1 MMRKKIVKDK
11 NKVKEKLRFMLEYEG
26 GFSKRKHKV
35 SLKSETLGFD
45 DEKSQRLALYEGVSS
60 SIMSGSGK
68 YFLSP
73 FIIELGASSF
83 QIGLLNAVGSL
94 VTALSQLVN
103 TEIVDRFKKRK
114 KIVLTGIILQSL
126 VWIPLFLNALLWKS
140 VYLTIF
146 LFGVYSFITPLVTIP
161 MFSWLGDIVF
171 KNRAEFFG
179 RRSQIMGVVNFT
191 TTILGGFLLK
201 RFVSI
206 NTLLGFALL
215 FLISSISR
223 FSGYFFVKKMR
234 EPEYRFSREHYFSFL
249 DFIRRMYY
257 NNFGLFVLFLALFMF
272 SIGTSSPYFTP
283 YMLRDLGFNY
293 TLFITI
299 DLSIFIT
306 MYLSMRSWGRII
318 DKIGSKR
325 VLTITSYLIA
335 IYPLLWLFSRNPYYL
350 LIVNLSLG
358 FAWGGFLVSVSNYIY
373 DSVTPE
379 KRARCS
385 AYSDFFK
392 GVGMFLGIMSGALL
406 ISKHDLILNLL
417 SHNNLLMGLSKSVFS
432 SKYSVVFLASG
443 VLRMATTLFFINR
456 IKETRVHDDF
466 TTRFVIRT
474 ITATMREGLLPIGFL
489 KRRRAWRKLKDKKSK
504 RVKKSVKERKDK
516 K

>member
-1 MMRKKIVKDK
+1 MMRKKIVRDK

-26 GFSKRKHKV
+26 GFSKRKHNV
-35 SLKSETLGFD
+35 RLKSETLGFD

-299 DLSIFIT
+299 DLSIIMIFIAYFIL
-306 MYLSMRSWGRII
+306 MKIYLAELWSIHNIEETYDIYRSNK
-318 DKIGSKR
+318 D
-325 VLTITSYLIA
+325 L
-335 IYPLLWLFSRNPYYL
+335 
-350 LIVNLSLG
+350 
-358 FAWGGFLVSVSNYIY
+358 
-373 DSVTPE
+373 
-379 KRARCS
+379 
-385 AYSDFFK
+385 
-392 GVGMFLGIMSGALL
+392 GMF
-406 ISKHDLILNLL
+406 SKVGSTRTTTWRDTGVSEGYEYAYYVTAVDSAGNE
-417 SHNNLLMGLSKSVFS
+417 GDKS
-432 SKYSVVFLASG
+432 
-443 VLRMATTLFFINR
+443 N
-456 IKETRVHDDF
+456 
-466 TTRFVIRT
+466 
-474 ITATMREGLLPIGFL
+474 TATVKVPGTEVGGDTDEHGCKSSAGYVWCESL
-489 KRRRAWRKLKDKKSK
+489 KECIKPWETECPEFGAGPEISQ
-504 RVKKSVKERKDK
+504 E
-516 K
+516 